1 MLARSC
7 RTPMVA
13 STSASC
19 NQKSLTSQA
28 RRIAVAPPCG
38 SSVFA
43 LLVRSR
49 LRRGT
54 SQVPCLLTRLPDDCG
69 SSQFLRPVCCV
80 VWSTTH
86 RKGLGVPQMLLF
98 AVRRKRD
105 LLYGRSVL
113 ARVVPSVSPKCLSP
127 RAPKGNKTHSSTTC
141 TPLRRS
147 PDGAQ
152 SPRFFGQM
160 RELFGAAR
168 DITRIFPHCLSSLA

>member
-13 STSASC
+13 STSGSC

-43 LLVRSR
+43 LLARSR
-49 LRRGT
+49 VRRGT

-86 RKGLGVPQMLLF
+86 RTGLGVPQMLLF

-113 ARVVPSVSPKCLSP
+113 ARVSHQGRPNAYRRGRR
-127 RAPKGNKTHSSTTC
+127 RAIKRTQARPC

-168 DITRIFPHCLSSLA
+168 DITRIFPHCLFSLA

>member
-13 STSASC
+13 STSGSC

-49 LRRGT
+49 IRRGT

-86 RKGLGVPQMLLF
+86 RKGPGVPQMLLF

-113 ARVVPSVSPKCLSP
+113 ARVSPQGRPNAYRRGRRRAINALKHDLYTAEAIAP
-127 RAPKGNKTHSSTTC
+127 RRAVAAL
-141 TPLRRS
+141 LRANTRTFWS
-147 PDGAQ
+147 R
-152 SPRFFGQM
+152 PRHY
-160 RELFGAAR
+160 E
-168 DITRIFPHCLSSLA
+168 DFPHCLSSLA

>member
-13 STSASC
+13 STSGSC
-19 NQKSLTSQA
+19 NQKSLTSQD

-49 LRRGT
+49 IRRGT

-98 AVRRKRD
+98 AVRRNVTCFTAAPSW
-105 LLYGRSVL
+105 LGCPL
-113 ARVVPSVSPKCLSP
+113 RVAKCLPP

-168 DITRIFPHCLSSLA
+168 DITRISRIVCPR